1 MKTRVTVTLPQNLL
15 EEIDLQVKN
24 RSRFILEAVERELER
39 RRQELL
45 RASLAMPHAESGS
58 LADLGL
64 ENWIK
69 AGCEESGLLDSEG
82 GQEVRWTPEL
92 GWQAIE

>member
-1 MKTRVTVTLPQNLL
+1 M
-15 EEIDLQVKN
+15 
-24 RSRFILEAVERELER
+24 
-39 RRQELL
+39 
-45 RASLAMPHAESGS
+45 AMPHEESGE
-58 LADLGL
+58 LADLGI

-69 AGCEESGLLDSEG
+69 AGREESDLLDSEG